1 MAGNANSGR
10 RNTEKHFLEAL
21 KMQLASAGKD
31 HKALRAVA
39 SALDRE
45 GSERRYHGHFHHSR
59 SPRWQGASGRCGD
72 DDLDPIRVVQRLER
86 VIVDADKAG
95 IIAYLLASELTI
107 PLTYVRTSANNWSS
121 KTGDNK

>member
-39 SALDRE
+39 SALIEKAQSGDTTAISIIADRLD
-45 GSERRYHGHFHHSR
+45 GKV
-59 SPRWQGASGRCGD
+59 PQAVVGD

-86 VIVDADKAG
+86 VIVDADKA
-95 IIAYLLASELTI
+95 E
-107 PLTYVRTSANNWSS
+107 
-121 KTGDNK
+121 